1 MKIRR
6 LIFWFIVIVAVLIAL
21 VLWHGKKQPVETS
34 AAPSVP
40 TTPSQSVSAPLR
52 TNEPPTQVSSSAT
65 TTTSQP
71 KSSVPNDKVGLLK
84 EILQANDADIV
95 FYGRLEDQ
103 SGSAVDGAEINF
115 NIQYENP
122 NARGIQ
128 HGQVVADGNGF
139 FTISGYKGAN
149 LTIIPK
155 KVGYVLA
162 MTGTTFRYSRISPG
176 YFVPDAGNPTVIK
189 MWKLQGAEP
198 LVGINKTF
206 KLPYTAAPMNFD
218 LITGQVVPS
227 GGDLKITVNRP
238 AGVISGRNPQNWSID
253 VEVVDGGFIET
264 SPGESAMTYAAPES
278 GYQPGGIFDKN
289 NGPDLV
295 DKMLFIQSRNGQ
307 VFSKLHLLFGINDTP
322 DEMMSVTFNGVA
334 NTNGS
339 RNWEATGQQAQ

>member
-1 MKIRR
+1 LKIRR
-6 LIFWFIVIVAVLIAL
+6 SIFWFIAIVAVLIVL
-21 VLWHGKKQPVETS
+21 VLWHGKKQPVETN
-34 AAPSVP
+34 AAPSAATAP
-40 TTPSQSVSAPLR
+40 GQSVSAPVR
-52 TNEPPTQVSSSAT
+52 TNEPPAQVSSSAT

-149 LTIIPK
+149 LTITPK
-155 KVGYVLA
+155 KAGYVLA
-162 MTGTTFRYSRISPG
+162 MTGTTFRYSRISPE

-206 KLPYTAAPMNFD
+206 RLPYTAAPMNFD
-218 LITGQVVPS
+218 LIAGQAVPS
-227 GGDLKITVNRP
+227 GGDLRITVNRP
-238 AGVISGRNPQNWSID
+238 AGVISGRNPQDWSID
-253 VEVVDGGFIET
+253 VEVVTGGFIET
-264 SPGESAMTYAAPES
+264 SPEESAMTYAAPES
-278 GYQPGGIFDKN
+278 GYQPSGTFSKN

-295 DKMLFIQSRNGQ
+295 DKIFFIQSRNGQ
-307 VFSKLHLLFGINDTP
+307 VYCKIHLLFGINNTP
-322 DEMMSVTFNGVA
+322 DDFMSVAFTGVA
-334 NTNGS
+334 NTNSS
-339 RNWEATGQQAQ
+339 RNWEATAPQ